1 MLEDLVSVKDFA
13 EANGLRRQTIFKIL
27 KRLNIEAKLTRGG
40 RENRG
45 QTIAL
50 ISNLEGQRVLNELA
64 STKRATDSSL
74 ENESEVSVPF
84 DPSLYDV
91 GVFYLM
97 LLEPEHDP
105 NRIKVGFAGNIEE
118 RLRKH
123 RCSAPFVTVV
133 RTWPC
138 KRLWEKTAIEC
149 VTDGYPQLHTEVFR
163 ADSVQA
169 VEDRCNKFFALMPNP
184 SRKSA

>member
-1 MLEDLVSVKDFA
+1 MQDDFVSVKDFA
-13 EANGLRRQTIFKIL
+13 EAHGLLRPTVFKIL
-27 KRLNIEAKLTRGG
+27 KRLGIEATRKRGD

-45 QTIAL
+45 QFISL
-50 ISNLEGQRVLNELA
+50 ISKNEAARVLNELGSA
-64 STKRATDSSL
+64 KRVTDPFL
-74 ENESEVSVPF
+74 GGESEASAAF

-97 LLEPEHDP
+97 MLEPEHDP

-118 RLRKH
+118 RLKKH
-123 RCSAPFVTVV
+123 RCAAPFVTVV

-149 VTDGYPQLHTEVFR
+149 VTEGYPQLHTEVFR
-163 ADSVQA
+163 ADSIQA
-169 VEDRCNKFFALMPNP
+169 VEDRCNKFFALTPNP
-184 SRKSA
+184 LRKSG